1 MKKYLFILIL
11 FLVSYQTFSQKGISY
26 QAVIIDPAKVEIPG
40 QDISRQPLFIGN
52 VWLKFQIYS
61 GTSLQ
66 FEEVQTTKT
75 DEYGLVNLLIGSVAS
90 SSFNS
95 LIWDATQKSMQVYV
109 SFNQGVS
116 YTKVSDQNLTYVPYS
131 LYAETAAKFSGILP
145 ISAGGT
151 GATTAKY
158 ARTNLDLDKVDNT
171 SDANKPISNAVQI
184 ALNLK
189 ANSADVMAS
198 LEAKV
203 DTGQIKSYVDSKLN
217 TMNAGSSGS
226 ISDADTITKGKIQL
240 AGDLAGTASAPS
252 VPGLALKANASD
264 VTASLA
270 LKASLTSLN
279 TEVTRATAAEL
290 VLTNGINFNTLSIT
304 SITSS
309 IEANTASI
317 TANSVAINLKSPIES
332 PSLTGVP
339 SAPTALI
346 GTNSTQLAT
355 TAFVANAVSNIN
367 VGSISGTISVA
378 NGGTGL
384 VSAGSNGQVLTS
396 TASGTLTWTTPALGG
411 GTTSD
416 ADAIT
421 KGKIQLAGD
430 LGGTASAPTVRGLA
444 LKANALDVTASLA
457 LKASAVSLTDEIT
470 RATAAELVLTNGI
483 NSNTSSITTNT
494 ADILLRATSAS
505 PSLTGTPTAP
515 TAIAGTNT
523 NQLATTAFVTTA
535 LAGSSGA
542 SDATSGVKGIL
553 KLTNDL
559 GGTANLPTV
568 NSVGGVSSSTITA
581 VASLVNS
588 ATSNNTPNTLVKRDG
603 SGGFSTG
610 TITGTLSGTA
620 SNANALTIGRTI
632 SSTGDVSYTS
642 AAFDGTGNVSG
653 VATLANSGV
662 VSGTYGTST
671 SIPTF
676 TVDSKGRITNTN
688 TINIPSATSSLTG
701 LLTGADYATFNAK
714 QVALT
719 AGSGI
724 SISSGTIIASGI
736 TSSNLSNTA
745 GITNGQLANSA
756 IKLGS
761 TSMSLGGTYTSVTGL
776 SSVTST
782 NFTGTLSG
790 TASGLTT
797 GRTISSTGDVA
808 YTSGSFS
815 GTTNVTGAATVN
827 FVGGV
832 SSSNIATV
840 ASLVNDATSSNMPNT
855 IVKRDVSGGFRAGS
869 INSTSVN
876 TGTLIV
882 GPITYPT
889 DAGSPGFFLKT
900 DGDRTASWAAV
911 SEINHY
917 VGEPYGGGI
926 VYFVYDNGKHGLIV
940 SSKDLGE
947 SIHWGNGEGENSIPT
962 FARADGIGAG
972 IKNTTIIIANQRQF
986 IKGPTAA
993 SVCNEYS
1000 VMLDPEDINGLIY
1013 GDWYLPSKS
1022 ELNLL
1027 FLQIQEYE
1035 KLKEQLLM
1043 NSIYWSSTEDSTDD
1057 LKELIGTKAWAIDF
1071 RDEAKEVQLSSDK
1084 LNKEIFVRAIRA
1096 F

>member
-1 MKKYLFILIL
+1 MKKYLFFLIL
-11 FLVSYQTFSQKGISY
+11 FLPYYQGFSQKGISY
-26 QAVIIDPAKVEIPG
+26 QAVILDPNKIEIPG
-40 QDISRQPLFIGN
+40 QDIIGQPYYNGDLW
-52 VWLKFQIYS
+52 VKFDILTGS
-61 GTSLQ
+61 NLQ
-66 FEEVQTTKT
+66 FEEIHYTKT
-75 DEYGLVNLLIGSVAS
+75 DAYGLVNLLIGSVS
-90 SSFNS
+90 STAFNS
-95 LIWDATQKSMQVYV
+95 LIWDTQQKNLQVYV
-109 SFNQGVS
+109 SFNQGAS
-116 YTKVSDQNLTYVPYS
+116 YAKVSDQLLNYVPYS
-131 LYAETAAKFSGILP
+131 LYAESTAKFSGVLP
-145 ISAGGT
+145 ISNGGT
-151 GATTAKY
+151 GAITAAN
-158 ARTNLDLDKVDNT
+158 ARANLGLDKVDNI
-171 SDANKPISNAVQI
+171 SDANKPISNAAQI

-189 ANSADVMAS
+189 ANSTDVMAS
-198 LEAKV
+198 LAAKV
-203 DTGQIKSYVDSKLN
+203 DTGQIKSYVDSKLFS
-217 TMNAGSSGS
+217 MNAGSSGS
-226 ISDADTITKGKIQL
+226 ITDADAITKGKIQL
-240 AGDLAGTASAPS
+240 AGDLGGTASAPS

-270 LKASLTSLN
+270 LKASAASLTD
-279 TEVTRATAAEL
+279 EIIRATAAEL
-290 VLTNGINFNTLSIT
+290 VLTNGINSNIASIT
-304 SITSS
+304 SNTTS

-317 TANSVAINLKSPIES
+317 SANSVAINLKSPIES

-367 VGSISGTISVA
+367 SGSISGTISVA

-384 VSAGSNGQVLTS
+384 TSAGSTGQILTS
-396 TASGTLTWTTPALGG
+396 TASGTLTWTTPAVGG

-430 LGGTASAPTVRGLA
+430 LGGTASAPSVPGLA
-444 LKANALDVTASLA
+444 LKANASDVTASLA
-457 LKASAVSLTDEIT
+457 LKASAASLTDEIT

-515 TAIAGTNT
+515 TAIAGTST
-523 NQLATTAFVTTA
+523 NQLATTAFVTAA

-568 NSVGGVSSSTITA
+568 NSVGGVSSSTISA

-588 ATSNNTPNTLVKRDG
+588 ATLNNTPNTLVKRDG

-620 SNANALTIGRTI
+620 SNANSLTTGRTI
-632 SSTGDVSYTS
+632 STSGDVSYTS

-653 VATLANSGV
+653 VATLTNSGV

-688 TINIPSATSSLTG
+688 TINIPNATSSLTG
-701 LLTGADYATFNAK
+701 LLTGADYTTFNAK

-724 SISSGTIIASGI
+724 SISSGTISATGI
-736 TSSNLSNTA
+736 TSSNLSSVA
-745 GITNGQLANSA
+745 GITNAQLAKSA
-756 IKLGS
+756 ITLGT

-782 NFTGTLSG
+782 NFAGTLSG

-797 GRTISSTGDVA
+797 PRTISTTGDVA
-808 YTSGSFS
+808 YTSGLFN
-815 GTTNVTGAATVN
+815 GTANVTGAATVN
-827 FVGGV
+827 SVGGV
-832 SSSNIATV
+832 TSTNIATV
-840 ASLVNDATSSNMPNT
+840 ASLVNDATSINSPNT
-855 IVKRDVSGGFRAGS
+855 IVKRDDSGGFEAGS
-869 INSTSVN
+869 ISI
-876 TGTLIV
+876 GTLTV

-889 DAGSPGFFLKT
+889 DAGEPGFYLKT
-900 DGDRTASWAAV
+900 DGRGTASWAAV
-911 SEINHY
+911 SDNHY

-926 VYFVYDNGKHGLIV
+926 VYFVYDNGNHGLIV
-940 SSKDLGE
+940 SLEDNNSGK
-947 SIHWGNGEGENSIPT
+947 SINWGNGRVPFNT

-972 IKNTTIIIANQRQF
+972 MKNTTIIIANQGQF
-986 IKGPTAA
+986 TKEPTAA

-1000 VMLDPEDINGLIY
+1000 VKLDPNDEKSMIY

-1027 FLQIQEYE
+1027 YLQQGKIELR
-1035 KLKEQLLM
+1035 KGL
-1043 NSIYWSSTEDSTDD
+1043 SGIYWSSTEDPTTEDKGN
-1057 LKELIGTKAWAIDF
+1057 LAWAFDF
-1071 RDEAKEVQLSSDK
+1071 KAGNEVSSTK
-1084 LNKEIFVRAIRA
+1084 LIIEGEITNLVRAIKA